1 MEPKKMTGCL
11 KARGT
16 IHRDFT
22 ISKIDNRLYSAFIE
36 HMGRAIYNGIYEPG
50 HPTANE
56 HGFRKDVLELVRGLD
71 IPAIRYPGGNFVSA
85 YKWEDGIGPQEDR
98 PVRLDLAWRS
108 KETNQV
114 GINEFANW
122 SKEAGI
128 DMMLAV
134 NLGTRGI
141 EEARNFVEYCN
152 HPSGT
157 YWSDLRRSHGVA
169 DPYGVKMWCLGN
181 EMDGPWQIGHMEAKE
196 YGRLA
201 DETSKAVK
209 AFGNGIETVVC
220 GSSNDQ
226 MPTYPDWERQVL
238 EECYENVDYI
248 SLHKYFGN
256 SSHDTLNYFAKIEET
271 GRYIQSIG
279 SVIDYVKA
287 KKRAK
292 NDIYICFDEWN
303 VWYHNREEDNKNWN
317 SWDWPEAPAL
327 LEEDYNLEDA
337 IFVGG
342 LLNEFIRRSDRVK
355 IACIAQLVNVIA
367 PIRTQ
372 TGGAAWATTIYYPY
386 QFASLYGR
394 GTALNVSVDG
404 PRYNAKS
411 EQDVNYL
418 DVAAVLA
425 PDGKSITVFA
435 INRSLNEP
443 MEMNLSLLGF
453 GHLKL
458 IDHQI
463 MGGDYL
469 QARVANTFAE
479 PNRIKPRKGSKLA
492 VVDQAILGEL
502 PAFSYSVVRL
512 SVE

>member
-1 MEPKKMTGCL
+1 MKGR
-11 KARGT
+11 AS

-22 ISKIDNRLYSAFIE
+22 VATIDRRLYSAFIE
-36 HMGRAIYNGIYEPG
+36 HMGRAIYTGIYEPD
-50 HPTANE
+50 HPTANA
-56 HGFRKDVLELVRGLD
+56 HGFRKDVLELVRALH

-85 YKWEDGIGPQEDR
+85 YKWEDGIGPRQDR

-114 GINEFANW
+114 GINEFAQW
-122 SKEAGI
+122 AEDAGI
-128 DMMLAV
+128 EMMLAV

-141 EEARNFVEYCN
+141 EDARNFVEYCN

-157 YWSDLRRSHGVA
+157 YWSDLRRSHGVES
-169 DPYGVKMWCLGN
+169 PYGVNMWCLGN

-209 AFGNGIETVVC
+209 AFGKGIETVVC

-226 MPTYPDWERQVL
+226 MPTYPEWERQVL

-256 SSHDTLNYFAKIEET
+256 SSRNTLNYFAKIEET
-271 GRYIQSIG
+271 GRYIQAIG
-279 SVIDYVKA
+279 GVIDYVKA
-287 KKRAK
+287 KKRAR

-303 VWYHNREEDNKNWN
+303 VWYHNREQDSKNWR

-337 IFVGG
+337 IFIGG
-342 LLNEFIRRSDRVK
+342 LLNEFIRRSDRVR

-367 PIRTQ
+367 PIRAERN
-372 TGGAAWATTIYYPY
+372 GPAWVTSIYHPY
-386 QFASLYGR
+386 RFASLYGR
-394 GTALNVSVDG
+394 GTALNVAVDG
-404 PRYNAKS
+404 PRYDA
-411 EQDVNYL
+411 EAAQDVNYL

-425 PDGKSITVFA
+425 PDGRSITVFA
-435 INRSLNEP
+435 INRALDETY
-443 MEMNLSLLGF
+443 ELDLALHGF
-453 GHLKL
+453 ENVRLV
-458 IDHQI
+458 DHQV
-463 MGGDYL
+463 MGGNSAD
-469 QARVANTFAE
+469 ARVANTRE
-479 PNRIKPRKGSKLA
+479 HPDRIRPRQGTGVA
-492 VVDQAILGEL
+492 VVDGAVKGEL
-502 PAFSYSVVRL
+502 PAFSYNMIRL
-512 SVE
+512 SID

>member
-1 MEPKKMTGCL
+1 MKGRATV
-11 KARGT
+11 
-16 IHRDFT
+16 HRDFT
-22 ISKIDNRLYSAFIE
+22 IARIDDRLYSAFIE
-36 HMGRAIYNGIYEPG
+36 HMGRAIYSGIYEPG
-50 HPTANE
+50 HPRANAQ
-56 HGFRKDVLELVRGLD
+56 GFRTDVMDLVRGLN

-85 YKWEDGIGPQEDR
+85 YKWEDGIGPKEDR

-114 GINEFANW
+114 GINEFAVW
-122 SKEAGI
+122 AEEAGI
-128 DMMLAV
+128 EMMLAV

-157 YWSDLRRSHGVA
+157 YWSDLRRSHGV
-169 DPYGVKMWCLGN
+169 DQPYDVKMWCLGN

-209 AFGNGIETVVC
+209 AFGKGIETVVC
-220 GSSNDQ
+220 GSSNDE

-271 GRYIQSIG
+271 GRYIQSIAG
-279 SVIDYVKA
+279 VIDYVKA

-303 VWYHNREEDNKNWN
+303 VWYHNREQDSINWH

-367 PIRTQ
+367 PIRAER
-372 TGGAAWATTIYYPY
+372 GGAAWATTIYYPY

-394 GTALNVSVDG
+394 GTALNVAVDA
-404 PRYNAKS
+404 PRYNAKAA
-411 EQDVNYL
+411 QDVSYL

-425 PDGKSITVFA
+425 PDGGSITLFA
-435 INRSLNEP
+435 INRSLDET
-443 MEMNLSLLGF
+443 MDLYVALHGFDNLQV
-453 GHLKL
+453 
-458 IDHQI
+458 IDHKV
-463 MGGDYL
+463 MGGNSAE
-469 QARVANTFAE
+469 ARVANTSAA
-479 PNRIKPRKGSKLA
+479 PDRIKPRDGSDLGMVDGALKGS
-492 VVDQAILGEL
+492 L
-502 PAFSYSVVRL
+502 PAFSYNVIRL
-512 SVE
+512 SVGR

>member
-1 MEPKKMTGCL
+1 MKVR
-11 KARGT
+11 AT
-16 IHRDFT
+16 IHRDFR
-22 ISKIDNRLYSAFIE
+22 IASIDDRLYSAFIE
-36 HMGRAIYNGIYEPG
+36 HMGRAIYSGIYEPE
-50 HPTANE
+50 HATANA
-56 HGFRKDVLELVRGLD
+56 HGFREDVLELVRALK

-85 YKWEDGIGPQEDR
+85 YKWEDGIGPQDER

-114 GINEFANW
+114 GINEFAQW
-122 SKEAGI
+122 ASDAEI
-128 DMMLAV
+128 EMMLAV

-157 YWSDLRRSHGVA
+157 HWSDLRRSHGVEE
-169 DPYGVKMWCLGN
+169 PYGVKMWCLGN

-209 AFGNGIETVVC
+209 AFGGGIETVVC
-220 GSSNDQ
+220 GSSNDE

-256 SSHDTLNYFAKIEET
+256 SSRNSLNYFAKIEET
-271 GRYIQSIG
+271 GRYIQSIAG
-279 SVIDYVKA
+279 VIDYVKA

-303 VWYHNREEDNKNWN
+303 VWYHNREQDSKNWH

-372 TGGAAWATTIYYPY
+372 RGGPAWATTIYYPY

-394 GTALNVSVDG
+394 GTALNVAVDA
-404 PRYNAKS
+404 PRYDADAA
-411 EQDVNYL
+411 QDVSYL

-425 PDGKSITVFA
+425 PDGASITVFA
-435 INRSLNEP
+435 INRHTDEA
-443 MEMNLSLLGF
+443 MDFDLSLQGF
-453 GHLKL
+453 DGLKL
-458 IDHQI
+458 VEHKV
-463 MGGDYL
+463 MGGNSAD
-469 QARVANTFAE
+469 ARVANTCEA
-479 PNRIKPRKGSKLA
+479 PDRVMPRDGDKLA
-492 VVDQAILGEL
+492 VVDGTVKGEL
-502 PAFSYSVVRL
+502 PAFSYTVARFTVG
-512 SVE
+512 